1 MGENETGDWEKGRAR
16 NRDEEGS
23 ADADDRKESPP
34 PPDEGEERR
43 HTRLL
48 RFAKRL
54 VDRRELAE
62 DTRELLLA
70 VLSTSD
76 KAKTEM
82 VKMAAR
88 EVRHYLDEL
97 KLKDDLLNL
106 MTNHS
111 LEVSASI
118 SLKPI
123 ASALAHEPPAD
134 IDEDESTV
142 DAEEGTQ

>member
-1 MGENETGDWEKGRAR
+1 MGENGTVEWEKGRPS
-16 NRDEEGS
+16 NKDDEGPG
-23 ADADDRKESPP
+23 DADFRKEPPLP

-82 VKMAAR
+82 IKMAAR

-123 ASALAHEPPAD
+123 ASALQQNRSTEPNQ
-134 IDEDESTV
+134 DETTVES
-142 DAEEGTQ
+142 EE